1 MNVGC
6 YFISTRITHA
16 SDLVVEMHQIEHNRR
31 MGADFQVLKGQFEE
45 LFNMSI
51 LQSQAN
57 QIKSHHKRPM
67 GSNQNKMVFFL
78 EQKGEGKNLE
88 MWWTSL
94 KKFAFIH
101 FNAPPPTLP

>member
-1 MNVGC
+1 
-6 YFISTRITHA
+6 
-16 SDLVVEMHQIEHNRR
+16 MHQIEHSRR

-67 GSNQNKMVFFL
+67 RSNQNKMVFFHRIL
-78 EQKGEGKNLE
+78 LNKKEREIFGNVVDFIKKNCIYPFQCT
-88 MWWTSL
+88 TSNPNL
-94 KKFAFIH
+94 
-101 FNAPPPTLP
+101 N